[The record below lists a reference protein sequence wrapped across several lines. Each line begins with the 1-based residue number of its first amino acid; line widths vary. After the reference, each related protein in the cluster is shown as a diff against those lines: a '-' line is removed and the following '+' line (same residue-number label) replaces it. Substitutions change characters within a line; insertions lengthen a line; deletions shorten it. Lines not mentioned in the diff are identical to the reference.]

1 LIPDPCANS
10 EITLNPGPGS
20 QKERKIISVHTVP
33 LFCDFRVVIPDLG
46 ANSEITSPG
55 PGSQKVR
62 KNNFGPYLSAWIL
75 FSPISLRE
83 LKMLKKWAA

>member
-62 KNNFGPYLSAWIL
+62 KNNFGPYLSRYGSTTL
-75 FSPISLRE
+75 EEYF
-83 LKMLKKWAA
+83 